1 MNEPFAE
8 LGSDER
14 EGSLEAIQDNQP
26 SHGIGIITALY
37 LCKFNNLFLSLM
49 IWQS

>member
-1 MNEPFAE
+1 MNDPFAE

-14 EGSLEAIQDNQP
+14 EGSLEAIKGNQP
-26 SHGIGIITALY
+26 SHGVGIIPALY
-37 LCKFNNLFLSLM
+37 LCKFNNLLLSPM